1 MRLRKAKWLT
11 SDYIACTDLI
21 ESQIKVSALAL
32 ADTLYN
38 LDESEQGVVDGQNGF
53 VYYYPIV
60 TEVRNPWTRVK
71 EPYSSHLSLLCL
83 IPQLEII
90 NHQPIS
96 NQSALLWAHPLSPV
110 MSWPLMYL
118 IHFTLTESKW
128 SGYHLSSFNKRKME
142 GTRSEETCSGSDSKK
157 SDKSRIPTQIWLQTQ
172 DLPWMAGTQSW
183 VALEGTLTT
192 SHSCPEPLATEIF
205 S

>member
-11 SDYIACTDLI
+11 SEYIACTDLI
-21 ESQIKVSALAL
+21 ESQIKVSAHAL
-32 ADTLYN
+32 SNTLYN
-38 LDESEQGVVDGQNGF
+38 LDKSEQGVVDVPNGF

-71 EPYSSHLSLLCL
+71 EPYSYLSRLCL

-96 NQSALLWAHPLSPV
+96 IQSALLWAHPLSPV
-110 MSWPLMYL
+110 TSWPLMYL
-118 IHFTLTESKW
+118 IHFILTESKW
-128 SGYHLSSFNKRKME
+128 SGYHLSSFNKQKME
-142 GTRSEETCSGSDSKK
+142 GTRSEETCPGSDSKK
-157 SDKSRIPTQIWLQTQ
+157 SDKSGIPAQAWPQTQ
-172 DLPWMAGTQSW
+172 ALPWMAGPRSW

-205 S
+205 N